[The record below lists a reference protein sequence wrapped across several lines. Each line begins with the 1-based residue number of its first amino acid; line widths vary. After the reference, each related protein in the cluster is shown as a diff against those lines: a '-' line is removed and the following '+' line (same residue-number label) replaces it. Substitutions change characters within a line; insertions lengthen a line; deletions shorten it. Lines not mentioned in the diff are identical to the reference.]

1 MGNLCID
8 GDVDKGHLDLTNA
21 LANEYKLA
29 RSSGKPVQSKKW
41 LPTDFAKKIGYVA
54 SSTET

>member
-8 GDVDKGHLDLTNA
+8 GDVDKGNLDLEIAYNQ
-21 LANEYKLA
+21 YKVV
-29 RSSGKPVQSKKW
+29 RSPGKPVQSKKW
-41 LPTDFAKKIGYVA
+41 VPADFAKKIGYVA

>member
-8 GDVDKGHLDLTNA
+8 GDVDKGNLDLEIA
-21 LANEYKLA
+21 CSKA
-29 RSSGKPVQSKKW
+29 SPGKPVQSKKW
-41 LPTDFAKKIGYVA
+41 VPADFAKKIGYVA